1 MDIIT
6 ARSGDRFFQRPA
18 TEAMSN
24 IIDFHNDL
32 MVVLI
37 FITIFIFTVLS
48 ICLYNYATLSI
59 SEFYLSSAP
68 VSRMNHSAFAEII
81 FTLVPALIVYL
92 IAAPS
97 FALLYSNN
105 D

>member
-1 MDIIT
+1 
-6 ARSGDRFFQRPA
+6 
-18 TEAMSN
+18 MSN

-37 FITIFIFTVLS
+37 FFIIFIAVMLS
-48 ICLYNYATLSI
+48 VCLYNYATYSI
-59 SEFYLSSAP
+59 TEFYINDAP
-68 VSRMNHSAFAEII
+68 VSRMNHNKWAEII
-81 FTLVPALIVYL
+81 FTSVPAFMVYL

-97 FALLYSNN
+97 FALLYSSN